1 MEELIKLRQQLEAIT
16 AEMRGLVANT
26 ALSAEEFKVKAEEI
40 NAREAD
46 VLLRIKMAEKVDA
59 EQRESAKEK
68 AKKIDRQSRQSEEEK
83 VIRSF
88 SFTKAIRDASEGR
101 AQEGVQKEMYEEADH
116 EARQNGVSLSGHVRV
131 PSLLMQR
138 KRPQD
143 MEGIERFQ
151 QRATLVSGTPSLGG
165 NTVKTELS
173 DEIIPVLTPNLEVE
187 RLGARVLTGLMG
199 PLEIAKKETRGTAVR
214 AGEVDPSTETN
225 FTLGK
230 ISLSPKRQT
239 AWTAFSKQLL
249 LQSSFDVEMMVRE
262 DLTEAFAIA
271 LDQECINGTGSGN
284 IPRGILNY
292 PGIGSVIGGTNG
304 AALIWPHFTRLE
316 TALATANAP
325 QQNLAYLTTPGVK
338 GKAKETEKVTG
349 SGRFIWEDTNQ
360 NTVNGYPVGVSTQV
374 PGNLT
379 KGTSSGVCH
388 AIIYGNFRELIIGV
402 WGGLDL
408 TIDNVTLAS
417 NAMVKI
423 IVHAWSDLAVR
434 HEQSFAA
441 IKDVLVS

>member
-16 AEMRGLVANT
+16 AEMRALVSNT
-26 ALSAEEFKVKAEEI
+26 ALNADEFKAKAEDV

-46 VLLRIKMAEKVDA
+46 VLLRIQLAEKVDA
-59 EQRESAKEK
+59 EQREAAKEK
-68 AKKIDRQSRQSEEEK
+68 AKRLDRQSRETEEEK

-101 AQEGVQKEMYEEADH
+101 AQEGLEKEMYTEAEK
-116 EARQNGVSLSGHVRV
+116 EARENGISLSGQVRV

-138 KRPQD
+138 KRPID

-165 NTVKTELS
+165 NMIQTELS
-173 DEIIPVLTPNLEVE
+173 GEMIPILTPDLVVE

-199 PLEIAKKETRGTAVR
+199 PLEIARKNARGTAVR
-214 AGEVDPSTETN
+214 AGEVDASTETN
-225 FTLGK
+225 FTLDK
-230 ISLSPKRQT
+230 ITLTPKRLT
-239 AWTAFSKQLL
+239 AWTPFSKQLL

-262 DLTEAFAIA
+262 DLTEAFAIS
-271 LDQECINGTGSGN
+271 LDAECINGSGSGN
-284 IPRGILNY
+284 VPRGVLNY
-292 PGIGSVIGGTNG
+292 AGIGSVVGGTNG
-304 AALIWPHFTRLE
+304 ASLVWPHFTRLE

-325 QQNLAYLTTPGVK
+325 QQNLAYLTTPGVR
-338 GKAKETEKVTG
+338 GKAKETEKVAG

-360 NTVNGYPVGVSTQV
+360 STVNGYPVGISTQV
-374 PGNLT
+374 PSNLT
-379 KGTSSGVCH
+379 KGTSTGVCH
-388 AIIYGNFRELIIGV
+388 AIIYGNWRELIIGV

-408 TIDNVTLAS
+408 TVDNITLAS
-417 NAMVKI
+417 DAMVKVT
-423 IVHAWSDLAVR
+423 VHSWSDIALR

-441 IKDVLVS
+441 IKDVLIS